1 MTADKRRVVRMLC
14 KGLLL
19 ISLPLAG
26 FVWALPENAATMT
39 AAVALSAFALA
50 VGFGAEFLASATEN
64 DIEEISGRMAA
75 DTQRRADE
83 LEQHD
88 EKLRQ
93 FDRMINLLT
102 EQNHDLRSKLL
113 AVQVSLQ
120 RRREALLRAAGE
132 AIAGDDIV
140 MPVPAPSVFARAN

>member
-140 MPVPAPSVFARAN
+140 MPVPAASVFARAN